1 MLVVVYTAQGEVL
14 MLRRTSP
21 RDFWQ
26 SVTGSLRWGEMPR
39 RAAQR
44 ELFEET
50 GLRDGGRIRDCHRKV
65 RFPIVPPWRDRYDP
79 GVFFNT
85 EHHFRLL
92 LPSRRL
98 LRLNPGEHSMAR
110 WLPIPQAARL
120 ASSWTNRDAIL
131 DLQQLFG
138 P

>member
-1 MLVVVYTAQGEVL
+1 MVVYTAQGEVL

-21 RDFWQ
+21 GNFWQ
-26 SVTGSLRWGEMPR
+26 SVTGSLRWGEMPS

-50 GLRDGGRIRDCHRKV
+50 GLRGGGRIRDCHHKV

-85 EHHFRLL
+85 EHHFRLQ

-98 LRLNPGEHSMAR
+98 VRLNAVEHSMAR

-131 DLQQLFG
+131 DLQRLFRL
-138 P
+138 